1 MTSETAAVASSE
13 AFRQGM
19 RALAGSVC
27 VVAAN
32 GADGAPVGLTATAVT
47 SLSADPPSLIVC
59 VNRNASIAAAL
70 GQGAQFSVN
79 LLALGQEEVAQA
91 FGGQKAAKGVARFAF
106 GDWIRSAQDIPLLMG
121 ANVSF
126 ECEVAQVTDWAT
138 HHIVI
143 GLIRDARFAQAQTAA
158 LVYHQGRY
166 GSVGTT
172 PRAPKEDGDV

>member
-1 MTSETAAVASSE
+1 MSADVTVPASSE
-13 AFRQGM
+13 AFKQGM

-32 GADGAPVGLTATAVT
+32 GPDGKPVGLTATAVT

-59 VNRNASIAAAL
+59 VNRNAGIASAL
-70 GQGAQFSVN
+70 GVGAQFSVS
-79 LLALGQEEVAQA
+79 LLAHGQEEVAQA
-91 FGGQKAAKGVARFAF
+91 FGGQKTAKGVARFAF
-106 GDWIRSAQDIPLLMG
+106 GDWVRSERDVPLLMG

-126 ECEVAQVTDWAT
+126 ECEVAMVTDWAT

-143 GLIRDARFAQAQTAA
+143 GLIRDARFAAAQTAA

-166 GSVGTT
+166 SSIGAG
-172 PRAPKEDGDV
+172 PGRRKEDGNV